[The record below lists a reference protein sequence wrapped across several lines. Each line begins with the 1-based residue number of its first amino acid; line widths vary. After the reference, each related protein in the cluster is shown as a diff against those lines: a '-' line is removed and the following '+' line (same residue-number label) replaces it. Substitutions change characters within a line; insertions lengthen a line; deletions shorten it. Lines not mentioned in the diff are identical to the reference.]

1 MLSTSQDFL
10 LEQILDQF
18 EKVSNWEEIFEFI
31 ELR

>member
-10 LEQILDQF
+10 LEQIPDQF
-18 EKVSNWEEIFEFI
+18 EKVSNSEEIFEFI